1 MKSAPQENEPDALD
15 ILARLDW
22 ARNPGFLIYDVQR
35 LVAQVVD
42 ERMRSVGLTNAQLRA
57 ILHLNHQEG
66 VSQVHL
72 SEEMGIKK
80 ASLGVLLERLE
91 EKDLVLRRAD
101 PNDRRANLIYLS
113 DKAKGLLEPI
123 YENGAA
129 VMNDLMAGLNTAEQ
143 KQLVSL
149 LLRIK
154 TNAQNLSQNSATN
167 GSAK

>member
-1 MKSAPQENEPDALD
+1 M
-15 ILARLDW
+15 
-22 ARNPGFLIYDVQR
+22 
-35 LVAQVVD
+35 
-42 ERMRSVGLTNAQLRA
+42 
-57 ILHLNHQEG
+57 
-66 VSQVHL
+66 
-72 SEEMGIKK
+72 
-80 ASLGVLLERLE
+80 
-91 EKDLVLRRAD
+91 LRRAD

-149 LLRIK
+149 LLPIK
-154 TNAQNLSQNSATN
+154 TNAQHLSQNSATN